1 MIANNL
7 EQARVNMV
15 KQQIRTWE
23 VLDPKVLALITRIPR
38 EEFVPAEYR
47 ELAFADTEIPI
58 GHGQR
63 MMAPKLEARIL
74 QALDIQPTDSILEIG
89 TGSGYLTA
97 CLASMGGLVTS
108 LDIHADFTATANER
122 LQAHN
127 IDNAVLLTE
136 NGLTGPRKEGPYD
149 VIVLTGSIPK
159 IDERLKRQ
167 LTLGGRLFAVAGNS
181 PAMEGILITRVGDY
195 QWRDEAIFET
205 DLGRLENPDATAEFV
220 F

>member
-1 MIANNL
+1 MIANST
-7 EQARVNMV
+7 EQARINMV

-23 VLDPKVLALITRIPR
+23 VLDPKVLDIITRIPR
-38 EEFVPAEYR
+38 EEFAPAEYR

-58 GHGQR
+58 GHGQK
-63 MMAPKLEARIL
+63 MMEPKMEARIL

-108 LDIHADFTATANER
+108 LDIHTDFTTSANEHLKR
-122 LQAHN
+122 HG
-127 IDNAVLLTE
+127 IDNTVLLTE
-136 NGLTGPRKEGPYD
+136 NGLIGPRKEGPYD
-149 VIVLTGSIPK
+149 VIAVTGSIPK
-159 IDERLKRQ
+159 IDEKLKRQ
-167 LTLGGRLFAVAGNS
+167 LTLGGRLFAVEGDS
-181 PAMEGILITRVGDY
+181 PAMHGILVTRVGDY

-205 DLGRLENPDATAEFV
+205 DLDRLELPDATAEFI

>member
-1 MIANNL
+1 MIANSL
-7 EQARVNMV
+7 EQARINMV

-23 VLDPKVLALITRIPR
+23 VLDPKVLDLITRIPR
-38 EEFVPAEYR
+38 EEFVPEEYR

-58 GHGQR
+58 GHGEK

-74 QALDIQPTDSILEIG
+74 QALDIQPQDNILEIG

-97 CLASMGGLVTS
+97 CLASMGRVVTS
-108 LDIHADFTATANER
+108 LDIHADFTAMASER
-122 LQAHN
+122 LKAQG
-127 IDNAVLLTE
+127 IENAVLLTD
-136 NGLTGPRKEGPYD
+136 NGLAEPRKEGPFD
-149 VIVLTGSIPK
+149 VIVVNGSLPK

-167 LTLGGRLFAVAGNS
+167 LALGGRLFGVSGDS
-181 PAMEGILITRVGDY
+181 PAMEAILITRVGDY

-205 DLGRLENPDATAEFV
+205 DLERLETPDAAPKFV

>member
-1 MIANNL
+1 MIANSL

-23 VLDPKVLALITRIPR
+23 VLDPKVLDLIVRIPR

-58 GHGQR
+58 GHGQK

-74 QALDIQPTDSILEIG
+74 QALDIQPMDSILEIG

-122 LQAHN
+122 LKARH

-167 LTLGGRLFAVAGNS
+167 LTLGGRLFAVAGDS
-181 PAMEGILITRVGDY
+181 PAMQGMLITRVGDY

-205 DLGRLENPDATAEFV
+205 DLGRLEMPDAVAEFV

>member
-1 MIANNL
+1 MIANSL
-7 EQARVNMV
+7 EQARINMV

-23 VLDPKVLALITRIPR
+23 VLDPKVLDLVTRIPR
-38 EEFVPAEYR
+38 EEFVPEEYR

-74 QALDIQPTDSILEIG
+74 QALDIQPGDNILEIG

-97 CLASMGGLVTS
+97 CLASMGAVVTS
-108 LDIHADFTATANER
+108 LDIHADFTAKAGER
-122 LQAHN
+122 LKAQG
-127 IDNAVLLTE
+127 IENAVLLTD
-136 NGLTGPRKEGPYD
+136 NGLSEPRKEGPFD
-149 VIVLTGSIPK
+149 VIVVTGSLPK

-167 LTLGGRLFAVAGNS
+167 LALGGRLFGVSGDS
-181 PAMEGILITRVGDY
+181 PAMEAILITRVGDY

-205 DLGRLENPDATAEFV
+205 DLERLEMPDAVAEFV

>member
-1 MIANNL
+1 MIANSL
-7 EQARVNMV
+7 EQARINMV

-23 VLDPKVLALITRIPR
+23 VLDPKVLDLIARIPR
-38 EEFVPAEYR
+38 EEFVPEEYR

-74 QALDIQPTDSILEIG
+74 QSLDIQPTDSILEIG

-108 LDIHADFTATANER
+108 LDIHADFTAMASER
-122 LQAHN
+122 LKAHG

-136 NGLTGPRKEGPYD
+136 NGLTGPRKEGPYN
-149 VIVLTGSIPK
+149 VIAITGSLPK
-159 IDERLKRQ
+159 INEKLKRQ
-167 LTLGGRLFAVAGNS
+167 LTLGGRLFAVAGDS
-181 PAMEGILITRVGDY
+181 PAMEAILITRVGDY

-205 DLGRLENPDATAEFV
+205 DLDRLELPEETSQFV